1 MTLSLSLIKPELAHP
16 VPLKRRHN
24 KTRCRNS
31 REDLTDSS
39 CYAHSVEYDISSNKI
54 RPLELYTDTWCS
66 SGSFLSNGTLLQL
79 GGFGKGSRRIRYFR
93 PCGDRGCDWKQSK
106 RLLFDGR
113 WYASNLLLPEDDR
126 VIVVGG
132 RREFS
137 YEFVPKISDEQKSF
151 GLPFLH
157 RTYNRNAGGSNLY
170 PFLHLLQT
178 ETCSFRQ
185 PGFHSLQLQTQ
196 QSDQGLPSY
205 PRRRFKELS
214 ELWFISDPSFRSQN
228 KFQKV
233 EVMVCG
239 GSASGAYQAAREGH
253 VLIINGAKSGSAGY
267 NNARN
272 ASLQPYLYKPK
283 KTLGRRFSVLKSTRI
298 ARMYHSSA
306 ILLPDG
312 RVLIGGGNPHNRYV
326 LRNVAYPTE
335 LRLQA
340 FVPHYMDRQYHNL
353 RPSNLTIH
361 YGHRQQGIEYGGEF
375 GVQFHLGPRTSNV
388 VEFTAYVPPFS
399 THSLS
404 MNQRMLKLRCKSMVR
419 AEGGLVNVVLE
430 APPSPNV
437 APPVTTCLQLLMEEF
452 LACLSG
458 LGLAS
463 IFVFY
468 CIEMASEVLP
478 KVAYYRLRNEL
489 GGVDYKEAEE
499 EKALKKIRRWYKI
512 RKLSGRKRQRIR
524 IPGLRKF
531 LRKRGRFLPRLFKVS
546 LAKALRRLKDG
557 QAHMNDLFGGN
568 YLFMQ
573 PNPIPFRC
581 GTQRAAYMGHPHG
594 LHGLPTSKYALG
606 RIA

>member
-1 MTLSLSLIKPELAHP
+1 MEDKNHLPLLTKLVVISMFLSLHCLRYGNAVGRSSGGGRKGSWQLLMNNVGVVGMHMALTHHDTVVIFDQTGAGPSRYR
-16 VPLKRRHN
+16 LKRRHN

-170 PFLHLLQT
+170 PFLHLSSDGNLFIFANRD
-178 ETCSFRQ
+178 SILFNYKRNRVIKAFPRI
-185 PGFHSLQLQTQ
+185 PGGGSRNYP
-196 QSDQGLPSY
+196 SSGSSVILPLDH
-205 PRRRFKELS
+205 K
-214 ELWFISDPSFRSQN
+214 N

-239 GSASGAYQAAREGH
+239 GSASGAYQAAREGRYLKGLRSCGRMVITGDSHKWKMENMPGHRLLNDMVILPTGH

-458 LGLAS
+458 LGLY
-463 IFVFY
+463 ILNVF
-468 CIEMASEVLP
+468 CPLN
-478 KVAYYRLRNEL
+478 L
-489 GGVDYKEAEE
+489 EE
-499 EKALKKIRRWYKI
+499 E
-512 RKLSGRKRQRIR
+512 
-524 IPGLRKF
+524 
-531 LRKRGRFLPRLFKVS
+531 
-546 LAKALRRLKDG
+546 
-557 QAHMNDLFGGN
+557 
-568 YLFMQ
+568 
-573 PNPIPFRC
+573 
-581 GTQRAAYMGHPHG
+581 
-594 LHGLPTSKYALG
+594 
-606 RIA
+606 